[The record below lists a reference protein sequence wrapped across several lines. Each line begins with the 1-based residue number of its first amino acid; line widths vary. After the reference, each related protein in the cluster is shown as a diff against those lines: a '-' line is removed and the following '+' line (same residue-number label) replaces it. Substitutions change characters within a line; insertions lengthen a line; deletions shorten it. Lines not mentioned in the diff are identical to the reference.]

1 MRTIYSCR
9 LNMWFSSKSPD
20 GYLDQTFEEV
30 GMTQWTKHF
39 DNSNGAEG
47 INLNI
52 NNNESG
58 YLAIV
63 SSVSWLSYTK
73 NLIYSGLV

>member
-1 MRTIYSCR
+1 MRTIYFCR
-9 LNMWFSSKSPD
+9 LNKWFSWKSPD

-39 DNSNGAEG
+39 DNSNEVED

-52 NNNESG
+52 NNNKLG
-58 YLAIV
+58 YLTIV
-63 SSVSWLSYTK
+63 SSVSRLSYTK
-73 NLIYSGLV
+73 KI